1 MANDIFSQ
9 DTNCEPDRHELRE
22 SPRYHFE
29 LSRRDLFGIAGA
41 GLLISA
47 SQVAGQSPAAGREG
61 TVAARLHIAD
71 DGRITV
77 LTGKVEVGQG
87 SRAELTQAAAEE
99 LRVPADRIVLVMADT
114 ALTPDDGGTSGSRT
128 TPSTVPAV
136 RKAAAAAREILI
148 ELARQRWG
156 IAPGSLQVR
165 EGAVVDPSGKQTL
178 SYAEL
183 ARLNELDK
191 ALERVVPPD
200 VSVTPAD
207 KWKVMGTSVAR
218 PNARDIVT
226 GAHRYPSD
234 IMRPRMLYGKVLRPP
249 SYGATLTDIDL
260 APAEKMPDVVAV
272 RDGNF
277 AGCAAPTSHRAQQ
290 AVDALSKT
298 CSWTKPPHPS
308 SKELF
313 SYLKQKAVTG
323 ESGRRAPRV
332 RTRGSI
338 AEGLAASRQKI
349 GSSYEVAY
357 IQHAPMEPRA
367 AVAEWE
373 DGRLTVWTG
382 TQQPMRVRRE
392 LAEAFR
398 LQEDHVRVI
407 VPDTGGGFGGKH
419 TGEAAVE
426 AARLA
431 KAAGRPVSLR
441 WTREEEFTWAYFRP
455 AALIEVSAGMDA
467 DGRLLAWEFTNI
479 NSGAAAL
486 ESPYEVPHTREQFQ
500 YSDSPLRE
508 GSYRVLAA
516 TANNFARESF
526 MDELASA
533 AKTDPLDFRMAH
545 LKNERLRAVL
555 EAAAKG
561 FGWQERRIER
571 RADRG
576 VGLAC
581 GTEKG
586 SCVAACVEVSVDRE
600 QGAIRVLRIYQAF
613 ECGAIINPDN
623 LRAQAEGCIIMTLG
637 GALREEIQFED
648 GRILNPRFSRYPVP
662 RFKDVPPMETVFLN
676 RPDLPSAGAGE
687 TPMIAVP
694 PAIANAVFDACSV
707 RIRTMPIRGSA
718 LRRV

>member
-1 MANDIFSQ
+1 MAKEMVPARADF
-9 DTNCEPDRHELRE
+9 EPERYELRE
-22 SPRYHFE
+22 SGRYHFE
-29 LSRRDLFGIAGA
+29 LSRRELFSIAGA

-47 SQVAGQSPAAGREG
+47 TQARGQSPGGAGEG
-61 TVAARLHIAD
+61 TVSARLHIAD

-77 LTGKVEVGQG
+77 MTGKVEVGQG

-114 ALTPDDGGTSGSRT
+114 ALTPDDGGTAGSRT

-136 RKAAAAAREILI
+136 RKAAAAAREILV
-148 ELARQRWG
+148 EFARREWG
-156 IAPGSLQVR
+156 LPGQPLTVR
-165 EGAVVDPSGKQTL
+165 DGAVTDPAGERSL

-183 ARLNELDK
+183 ARLDG
-191 ALERVVPPD
+191 ADRAFERAVPPD
-200 VSVTPAD
+200 VTLTAVKD
-207 KWKVMGTSVAR
+207 WRVMGTSVPR

-226 GAHRYPSD
+226 GAHRFPSD
-234 IMRPRMLYGKVLRPP
+234 IRRPNMLYGKVLRPP
-249 SYGATLTDIDL
+249 SYGAALLSIDL
-260 APAEKMPDVVAV
+260 TPAQQMPGVVVV
-272 RDGNF
+272 RDGDF
-277 AGCAAPTSHRAQQ
+277 VGCAAPTSYRAQQ
-290 AVDALSKT
+290 AVEAILKT
-298 CSWTKPPHPS
+298 CTWSRPPHPS

-313 SYLKQKAVTG
+313 TYLKQNAATG
-323 ESGRRAPRV
+323 EGGSRAPRL
-332 RTRGSI
+332 RARGSLE
-338 AEGLAASRQKI
+338 EGLGAARQTLQAA
-349 GSSYEVAY
+349 YEVSY

-398 LQEDHVRVI
+398 LPEGRVRVI

-426 AARLA
+426 AARIA

-441 WTREEEFTWAYFRP
+441 WSREEEFTWAYFRP
-455 AALIEVSAGMDA
+455 AALIEVRAGLDA

-479 NSGAAAL
+479 NSGTAAL
-486 ESPYEVPHTREQFQ
+486 ESPYEIPHTREQFQ

-526 MDELASA
+526 MDELAA
-533 AKTDPLDFRMAH
+533 AAGRDPLEFRMAH
-545 LKNERLRAVL
+545 LNNERLKAVL
-555 EAAAKG
+555 DAAASR
-561 FGWQERRIER
+561 FGWRQR
-571 RADRG
+571 RAERQPGRG
-576 VGLAC
+576 AGLAC

-586 SCVAACVEVSVDRE
+586 SYVAACVEVSVDRE
-600 QGAIRVLRIYQAF
+600 RGAIRVLRICQAF

-637 GALREEIQFED
+637 GALKEEIQFED
-648 GRILNPRFSRYPVP
+648 GRILNARFSRYPVP
-662 RFKDVPPMETVFLN
+662 RFKDVPPIESVFLN

-718 LRRV
+718 LRSV